1 MSLSACAA
9 IVQRADPD
17 RFLACM
23 AAPVAVRA
31 RLFPLFAF
39 NVEVARAP
47 WVTQEPLIAQMRLQW
62 WQDAVEEIAA
72 GKTLRQHEVVGPLA
86 AAMDGLPPESRSAPF
101 KALIA
106 ARQWDIYDAPFA
118 DDAAFMAHLEDT
130 SGGLMWLA
138 CGARGPERLIRG
150 VGVAHGIAS
159 WLTAA
164 PELAARGRVPL
175 VDESDDALR
184 GLARRGLGL
193 LAAARGADFG
203 PAVPVLRTAWRA
215 PALLRQVLAAP
226 GRVSAGTLGTS
237 EFQRRASLLARAF
250 TGRW

>member
-9 IVQRADPD
+9 IVERADPD
-17 RFLACM
+17 RFVATM

-39 NVEVARAP
+39 NVQVARAP
-47 WVTQEPLIAQMRLQW
+47 WVTREPLIAQMRLQW
-62 WQDAVEEIAA
+62 WQDAIEEIAV
-72 GKTLRQHEVVGPLA
+72 GKAPRKHEVVGPLA
-86 AAMDGLPPESRSAPF
+86 DAMRGLPLAPF

-106 ARQWDIYDAPFA
+106 ARQWDIYDAAFA

-138 CGARGPERLIRG
+138 AGAVGPEALIRG
-150 VGVAHGIAS
+150 IGVAHGIAS

-164 PELAARGRVPL
+164 PELAARGRMPL
-175 VDESDDALR
+175 VDDSNAALKELALR
-184 GLARRGLGL
+184 GLDL
-193 LAAARGADFG
+193 LRAAHGADFG
-203 PAVPVLRTAWRA
+203 AAVPALRTAWRTN
-215 PALLRQVLAAP
+215 ALLRQVLGDP
-226 GRVSAGTLGTS
+226 SRVAAGTLGSS
-237 EFQRRASLLARAF
+237 EFHRRASLMARAF

>member
-1 MSLSACAA
+1 MTIDACAA

-17 RFLACM
+17 RFLAVM

-39 NVEVARAP
+39 NIEVARAP
-47 WVTQEPLIAQMRLQW
+47 WATQEPLIAQMRLQW

-72 GKTLRQHEVVGPLA
+72 GKAPRRHEVVEPLA
-86 AAMDGLPPESRSAPF
+86 MAMNGLPLAPF

-106 ARQWDIYDAPFA
+106 ARQWDIYDEPFA
-118 DDAAFMAHLEDT
+118 DDAAFMAHLDDT

-138 CGARGPERLIRG
+138 AGAAGSQTLIRG
-150 VGVAHGIAS
+150 VGVAQGIAA

-175 VDESDDALR
+175 VDDSDAALR
-184 GLARRGLGL
+184 GLAQRGLDL
-193 LAAARGADFG
+193 LDAASGNDFG
-203 PAVPVLRTAWRA
+203 AAVPVLRTAWRTR
-215 PALLRQVLAAP
+215 ALLTQVLKNPARVAAA
-226 GRVSAGTLGTS
+226 SLGTS
-237 EFQRRASLLARAF
+237 EFQRRASLMIRTF
-250 TGRW
+250 RQRW

>member
-47 WVTQEPLIAQMRLQW
+47 WVTREPLIAQMRLQW
-62 WQDAVEEIAA
+62 WQDAIEEIAA
-72 GKTLRQHEVVGPLA
+72 GKPPRQHEVVGPLA
-86 AAMDGLPPESRSAPF
+86 AAMEGLPVAPF

-106 ARQWDIYDAPFA
+106 ARQWEVYDAPFA

-138 CGARGPERLIRG
+138 CGARGPEALIRG

-175 VDESDDALR
+175 VDDSDAALR
-184 GLARRGLGL
+184 GLAQRGLDL
-193 LAAARGADFG
+193 LAAARGVGFG
-203 PAVPVLRTAWRA
+203 PTVPALRTAWRST
-215 PALLRQVLAAP
+215 ALLRQVLADP
-226 GRVSAGTLGTS
+226 GRVAAGSLGTS
-237 EFQRRASLLARAF
+237 EFQRRASLMARAF